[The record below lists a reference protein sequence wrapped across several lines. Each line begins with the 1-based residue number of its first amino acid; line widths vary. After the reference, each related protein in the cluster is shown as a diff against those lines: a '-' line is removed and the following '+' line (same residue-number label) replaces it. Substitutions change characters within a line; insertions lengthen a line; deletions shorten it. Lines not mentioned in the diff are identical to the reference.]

1 MVNYKS
7 RDETVETEQPK
18 YNAMD
23 ILNSYGADQIIQQKE
38 EPKPEKNELIGGY
51 IKDIMESNKPHRQM
65 INSVLQMK
73 PKDIHI
79 LKRATKYF
87 MDNPDELFNEVPE
100 EALEDIASVK
110 NSNDL
115 ADMLERDFD
124 ETDGGDIGEGNTLI
138 EALADV
144 LHSIPNIQ
152 KQLKN

>member
-7 RDETVETEQPK
+7 REEIVENEQPN

-23 ILNSYGADQIIQQKE
+23 ILNSYGADQIIPKKE
-38 EPKPEKNELIGGY
+38 DEKKEDKNELIGGY
-51 IKDIMESNKPHRQM
+51 IKDIMESKKPHRQM

-87 MDNPDELFNEVPE
+87 MDNPDELYNEVPE
-100 EALEDIASVK
+100 EALDDLAHIK

-115 ADMLERDFD
+115 ADMLEKDF
-124 ETDGGDIGEGNTLI
+124 EATDGGEIGDGNSLI

-152 KQLKN
+152 KELK